1 MINILIADDNN
12 KLVELIFKSII
23 RKNNE
28 YRLMDYTYDGENTLK
43 SILKYNPDVILLD
56 INMPKIDGISIIKK
70 IISEEKKK
78 IPYIIIITAFKDKI
92 NFFRNNKNIYGIID
106 KGSGF
111 SNLITEINRYLNNI
125 CKELEEENTEYKT
138 KQELAN
144 FEFNSSNLGTTYLID
159 TIKYALEKEKI
170 NLEGDIYL
178 KLARKYKVKVMN
190 IKWNIEK
197 SIKSMKRYTDNKTI
211 EKYFNID
218 NINNLT
224 IKNFITTVSN
234 KIRNSK

>member
-28 YRLMDYTYDGENTLK
+28 YRLMDYTFDGENALK

-56 INMPKIDGISIIKK
+56 INMPKIDGLSIIKK
-70 IISEEKKK
+70 IISEKKKK

-92 NFFRNNKNIYGIID
+92 NFFMNNKNIYGIID

-125 CKELEEENTEYKT
+125 CNELKEENAENKT

-144 FEFNSSNLGTTYLID
+144 FEFNFSNLGTIYLID
-159 TIKYALEKEKI
+159 TINYALEKEKI

-178 KLARKYKVKVMN
+178 KVAKKYKVTVMN

-197 SIKSMKRYTDNKTI
+197 SIKSMKRYTDNKII

-224 IKNFITTVSN
+224 IKNFITIVSN

>member
-1 MINILIADDNN
+1 M
-12 KLVELIFKSII
+12 
-23 RKNNE
+23 
-28 YRLMDYTYDGENTLK
+28 
-43 SILKYNPDVILLD
+43 
-56 INMPKIDGISIIKK
+56 
-70 IISEEKKK
+70 
-78 IPYIIIITAFKDKI
+78 
-92 NFFRNNKNIYGIID
+92 
-106 KGSGF
+106 
-111 SNLITEINRYLNNI
+111 
-125 CKELEEENTEYKT
+125 
-138 KQELAN
+138 AN
-144 FEFNSSNLGTTYLID
+144 FEFNFSNLGTTYLID

>member
-1 MINILIADDNN
+1 MINILSADDNN

-144 FEFNSSNLGTTYLID
+144 FEFNFSNLGTTYLID

-178 KLARKYKVKVMN
+178 KLVRKYKVKVMN

>member
-144 FEFNSSNLGTTYLID
+144 FEFNFSNLGTTYLID